1 MKIAQFLVRDLCRW
15 IEKDSMQAFWP
26 DFHQILLKLWSFRCT
41 VPLAQE
47 NFFLAAVDVGI
58 LHATMKN
65 QVKMS
70 CKLTHFWYP
79 RVAFLLAFMLIPYR
93 NRELKI
99 CSFYSYI
106 NILHETNRYETIQF
120 QWRHVSAPR
129 HDCRQNTEWDLI
141 DNSNDVMS
149 LHRDMTAVKT
159 LNETL

>member
-1 MKIAQFLVRDLCRW
+1 MTVGENSSVFGPRSLSMNWKRFNASFLTWFSSNTAEAMVFQMYCPTCTGKFFSGCCRCWNIACYH
-15 IEKDSMQAFWP
+15 EKS
-26 DFHQILLKLWSFRCT
+26 
-41 VPLAQE
+41 
-47 NFFLAAVDVGI
+47 G
-58 LHATMKN
+58 
-65 QVKMS
+65 KMS

-141 DNSNDVMS
+141 D
-149 LHRDMTAVKT
+149 TAT
-159 LNETL
+159 P